1 MAPTR
6 HPDFRAQTWS
16 TTGADKG
23 IASPRIDLQHPPR
36 QKLRRVSLATSSAES
51 RGRRSLCC
59 ACRARRREPVL
70 FHSSCPPQLS
80 RAGYHPRDPR
90 WAAAA
95 RSDSREAPRS
105 LTSAAC
111 LARSADRAR
120 FRLSPIRTQKPPLSL
135 GCPHHRRCGTGIWPD
150 RDITARRPD
159 VAASCASLP
168 TVPLAPTRTPA
179 ENRGFSTWEGEF
191 PRETGSH
198 VTRRWRGQST
208 ANSSLK

>member
-1 MAPTR
+1 MLIS
-6 HPDFRAQTWS
+6 D
-16 TTGADKG
+16 
-23 IASPRIDLQHPPR
+23 PRR
-36 QKLRRVSLATSSAES
+36 QR
-51 RGRRSLCC
+51 RRSLCC

-111 LARSADRAR
+111 LARSEDRAR
-120 FRLSPIRTQKPPLSL
+120 FRLSAIRTQKPPLSL

-198 VTRRWRGQST
+198 VTRRWRETDSNPRSPVRLHPMAPLLDAPPATPPGPAST
-208 ANSSLK
+208 STLAIARLLHGASGR